1 MSRDQFGARDHE
13 VSHAR
18 DIAWTLQVKQ
28 ATEQICEGLIG
39 NIRIVV
45 MSANGARNGK
55 PFEVTHSVCSPCTP
69 RQNPLCGLCVT
80 DVILR
85 SDSGSVTP
93 ISV

>member
-28 ATEQICEGLIG
+28 ATEHISEGLIG
-39 NIRIVV
+39 NSRIVV
-45 MSANGARNGK
+45 MSAYGARNGK
-55 PFEVTHSVCSPCTP
+55 PFEATKCVCSPCTL
-69 RQNPLCGLCVT
+69 RQKPLCGLCVT

-85 SDSGSVTP
+85 SDSGCPVSTT
-93 ISV
+93 

>member
-1 MSRDQFGARDHE
+1 MPREHFGATDNE

-28 ATEQICEGLIG
+28 ATEHICEGLIG
-39 NIRIVV
+39 NSRIVV

-55 PFEVTHSVCSPCTP
+55 PFEATKGVCSACTL
-69 RQNPLCGLCVT
+69 RLKPLRELCVT

-85 SDSGSVTP
+85 SDSGSVTS